1 MEENTYGEFAYS
13 SREELIA
20 KITELRAEITKLQG
34 GLPQASRDELLAQIE
49 GYLKHIGELE
59 DTVEGQKTLLTVAN
73 EGLESWQRRVSRTQA
88 SVQSLCEEYAE
99 DLEDNSF
106 FTEIVELFDIELTKT
121 VTVQY
126 QVSIEVQATVP
137 IGMPL
142 SEVEEELAS
151 ASVTYM
157 FLGNGDIVIENYE
170 TGSLEVE

>member
-13 SREELIA
+13 SRKELIA
-20 KITELRAEITKLQG
+20 KITELRAEITELRG

-59 DTVEGQKTLLTVAN
+59 DTIGSHKTLLTVAE
-73 EGLESWQRRVSRTQA
+73 EGLQSWQQRFYSLNQ
-88 SVQSLCEEYAE
+88 SVEALCLQYVEEE
-99 DLEDNSF
+99 GSPF
-106 FTEIVELFDIELTKT
+106 FNEIVELFDIELTKT

-137 IGMPL
+137 ISMDT

-151 ASVTYM
+151 ASVTYE
-157 FLGNGDIVIENYE
+157 FLGNGDIVIEDYQV
-170 TGSLEVE
+170 GSLEVE